1 MSLSD
6 LTKKELIALA
16 KEKDLDSK
24 GTKSE
29 LLVRLESLDSDES
42 SPVKEEKKVVAKKSK
57 IDMELPL
64 NDFINAAYNLVRNRD
79 ATAIEMSHYVY
90 HLGSRNT
97 ITREEMIEELKQ

>member
-6 LTKKELIALA
+6 LSKKELIALA

-29 LLVRLESLDSDES
+29 LVVRLESLDSDES
-42 SPVKEEKKVVAKKSK
+42 SPVKEEKKVAVKKSK

-64 NDFINAAYNLVRNRD
+64 KDFINAAYNLVHKRD
-79 ATAIEMSHYVY
+79 ATDYEMNHYVY
-90 HLGSRNT
+90 HLGSMNT
-97 ITREEMIEELKQ
+97 ISREEMIEELKQ